1 MSMAQTYPKHR
12 PRKMVPLLTVDSSTF
27 SASGSSCSHLH
38 GGQKCIFRWFVDRY
52 WKHWKCFEGFQ
63 MCQLSGAK
71 GQHGTLGT
79 AASSGVGKAAQQ
91 HQGEMRKCTIA
102 ALPDF
107 NHGVPN
113 TGASTTNTLTCNVR
127 NVRIARSNSW
137 SICRH
142 VQSQRMAVWKQK
154 SWSDPKPST
163 TLKHVMKHVKHV
175 TLTFSTFKKH
185 TQQIT
190 KCKHWPEIH
199 VLIPTW
205 LDSRLAALWVITP
218 VAPGQR
224 RQKACHQL
232 SAETGDNFSRGSMSC
247 FSCSS
252 WGGGRTGQQM
262 HKDSRSFQ
270 MQTEFPWIFAAGPKS
285 QELTLRLKQL

>member
-1 MSMAQTYPKHR
+1 MFWRQ
-12 PRKMVPLLTVDSSTF
+12 
-27 SASGSSCSHLH
+27 
-38 GGQKCIFRWFVDRY
+38 RY
-52 WKHWKCFEGFQ
+52 CMILQ
-63 MCQLSGAK
+63 PSGAK

-79 AASSGVGKAAQQ
+79 AASSRVGKAAQQ

-163 TLKHVMKHVKHV
+163 TLKHVKHV

-185 TQQIT
+185 KT
-190 KCKHWPEIH
+190 H
-199 VLIPTW
+199 PTNYKVQT
-205 LDSRLAALWVITP
+205 LAW
-218 VAPGQR
+218 
-224 RQKACHQL
+224 
-232 SAETGDNFSRGSMSC
+232 N
-247 FSCSS
+247 SCSHS
-252 WGGGRTGQQM
+252 NLIRQ
-262 HKDSRSFQ
+262 
-270 MQTEFPWIFAAGPKS
+270 
-285 QELTLRLKQL
+285 